1 MSQVR
6 LLRHATLVVSIGNSR
21 FLVDP
26 LFAKK
31 DTLDPIIWTSNNIR
45 NPMVDLPV
53 SDAEL
58 QEIIQSA
65 DGVIITH
72 THNDHWDDA
81 ARSLVPK
88 DMLLISQPQD
98 RAKLLEQG
106 YTNVISV
113 DREAAI
119 GGLRVIR
126 TDGQHGTGEIGA
138 MMAPVSGFILQENKE
153 SIYIAGDTIWCDEVA
168 QAIAMYQPQTIVL
181 NAGAA
186 QFDKG
191 DPITM
196 TIDDVLS
203 VCRNSNATKIICVHM
218 ETINH
223 CYLKKDT
230 LRKAI
235 ATEGESQRCVV
246 PEDGEITGQ

>member
-1 MSQVR
+1 MAQVR
-6 LLRHATLVVSIGNSR
+6 LLRHATLVIKIDGSS

-26 LFAKK
+26 LLAKK

-53 SDAEL
+53 SEAEL
-58 QEIIQSA
+58 AEIIDSV

-88 DMLLISQPQD
+88 DKLLIGQPQD
-98 RAKLLEQG
+98 RPKLLEQG
-106 YTNVISV
+106 YTNVTSI
-113 DREAAI
+113 DKETTI
-119 GGLRVIR
+119 GGLRIIR

-138 MMAPVSGFILQENKE
+138 MMAPVSGFILQGNKE
-153 SIYIAGDTIWCDEVA
+153 SIYVAGDTIWCDEVA
-168 QAIAMYQPQTIVL
+168 QAILQYQPDTIIL

-191 DPITM
+191 EPITM
-196 TIDDVLS
+196 TADDVLS
-203 VCRNSNATKIICVHM
+203 VCRNSNATRIICVHM

-223 CYLKKDT
+223 CYLKRDT

-235 ATEGESQRCVV
+235 EKEGQSGRCIV
-246 PEDGEITGQ
+246 PDDGEILK